1 MSTASEHYGQLAG
14 EAGTASE
21 DRRRWVLEEI
31 QRDARR
37 DVERFEGQPMT
48 GKTVAEYMGCQAAAI
63 AALARVVATLLP
75 TEAAAA
81 KNEPSPAAEMV
92 PPAMPVYTGIVSPD
106 CFCEW
111 RSGVEALELNRVDP
125 VCPLHGRGAPFDAMT
140 PPYVNP
146 GDDTVNG
153 SWST

>member
-14 EAGTASE
+14 EARTASE

-31 QRDARR
+31 QRDAKR
-37 DVERFEGQPMT
+37 DVERFEGQPFT

-75 TEAAAA
+75 SEGPVMAYVYR
-81 KNEPSPAAEMV
+81 NPATGAEMTLDPRDV
-92 PPAMPVYTGIVSPD
+92 TILRPAV
-106 CFCEW
+106 
-111 RSGVEALELNRVDP
+111 
-125 VCPLHGRGAPFDAMT
+125 
-140 PPYVNP
+140 PYVNP

-153 SWST
+153 SWSS